1 MTYPCA
7 MTVDQ
12 IVGERFAI
20 VMFRKGLSQTK
31 LAPRLGITQT
41 ALSKKLHGDRP
52 WTLEELLTMA
62 SILDMPVEEILA
74 ELPHLDSNQEPCGFW
89 LGGIPFGFPSAA

>member
-1 MTYPCA
+1 

-20 VMFRKGLSQTK
+20 VMFRKGLSQTR

-41 ALSKKLHGDRP
+41 ALSHKLHGKRP
-52 WTLEELLTMA
+52 WSLTELLTMA
-62 SILDMPVEEILA
+62 SILDLPVEEVLA
-74 ELPHLDSNQEPCGFW
+74 ELPHMDSNHEPCGFW
-89 LGGIPFGFPSAA
+89 SASLASVLPLAA

>member
-1 MTYPCA
+1 

-41 ALSKKLHGDRP
+41 ALSKKLHGERP

-62 SILDMPVEEILA
+62 SILDMPVEEVLA
-74 ELPHLDSNQEPCGFW
+74 ELPHMDSNHEPCGFW
-89 LGGIPFGFPSAA
+89 VAGVPTAPLASLARVAA